1 MSIVSKAAREVTGQL
16 IEPLTKPGA
25 RISPR
30 SKTVKEIE
38 PPAVDTMPLG
48 PRIDAVPEPEV
59 TPPPQPVAPEPVTEA
74 EVDARIT
81 ATQAETGT
89 AREVP
94 SPSRAQKEAGIAE
107 GPVNTT
113 FYDSDTLAATV
124 QAAAKVADQEGVAAA
139 KPMTVQQIYDRAM
152 DAGIPEENL
161 NAIFGST
168 EKTTAVGGSQLA
180 EYMAGLMVLHDVSAG
195 KVDELMRL
203 AGRGELD
210 DAGKLELREA
220 IAQHDVILAEL
231 SGAKTDVA
239 RAMNVFK
246 NTKDRGSDLS
256 INEVRAALDAL
267 GGDEQLRYLA
277 EAYNSTNSVAARNA
291 LLRNGVRR
299 KSYES
304 MVYMAQSVMLNDP
317 VTHFYNA
324 AGNGLMQ
331 FLDVPERMFAVAMS
345 PLRQR
350 LEALFGKASPDQ
362 YYATDIYARLSGLRN
377 GIIDG
382 FTMMGRK
389 FKGGGAAKDAPRDP
403 LRAEYWAGAPY
414 KIPFTKKIREFP
426 DLTASP
432 LGKAFNMMGLV
443 YSVPFR
449 ALGAA
454 DEFFAGISQRV
465 QLHEEAARLGGRVF
479 DETFA
484 DLIAKGAEEKTAH
497 IQAVEAGQRAV
508 QKLLTERP
516 DEVEASIQAWRKQST
531 LQDDLDKEL
540 PMAGIYGGA
549 NKLMNQWYLKPLA
562 PFSKTLTNIANEGM
576 SRMGPAALLS
586 PRFWSDWQ
594 KGGRHRDL
602 AISKMALGGAMLYAG
617 YDLAGRGRIT
627 GAGPSDTGQR
637 NDLKARGW
645 QEFGLRIGK
654 DEITAEN
661 VKRLNDLIPGGI
673 VEGTGEDFGDSYYIP
688 LNRLEPANMPF
699 LIGAAIADATK
710 YKEYDP
716 DNTMFDIAFSA
727 GMAGVSEFATSIP
740 TMQTFSEL
748 MSIAGHKQTDG
759 GDRLVAIL
767 NAIQKRYTSFY
778 VSATPGIGMSNSTLV
793 ARIER
798 AIDPTISNVGVGED
812 YPDSLV
818 GFGEAMRRWRSR
830 IPIYSRD
837 VLPKL
842 NDWGDEIG
850 TNQATAWQPLAMTY
864 GETDEVLEFLDAIQ
878 HNMPQAPRA
887 FEGIKLPPE
896 VENRFKEL
904 YGKEITIDGMDLK
917 ENIKV
922 TMSEMM
928 DDFEMSG
935 EEFPIGQARA
945 IVNNIVGQY
954 RKLARLRMFGA
965 LEEDP
970 LVEGA
975 YEYSLVP
982 EDMSSYGL
990 DDDKIEFPAFAEKLA
1005 AAKNKKKFPRL
1016 SAPPEASLQSLV
1028 K

>member
-1 MSIVSKAAREVTGQL
+1 MSIVSKTARGLTSEL
-16 IEPLTKPGA
+16 ISPLTKPGA
-25 RISPR
+25 RVSPR
-30 SKTVKEIE
+30 STRVEAIE
-38 PPAVDTMPLG
+38 PPAVEEMPLG
-48 PRIDAVPEPEV
+48 PRIELAPEPEV
-59 TPPPQPVAPEPVTEA
+59 EVPPQPVAPEPVTEA
-74 EVDARIT
+74 EVDARIIST
-81 ATQAETGT
+81 EAEIGT
-89 AREVP
+89 AREAP
-94 SPSRAQKEAGIAE
+94 SPSRTQKEAGIAE

-124 QAAAKVADQEGVAAA
+124 QAAAKAADQEGVAAN
-139 KPMTVQQIYDRAM
+139 KPMTVAQIYDRAM
-152 DAGIPEENL
+152 EAGIPEENL
-161 NAIFGST
+161 NGIFSGV

-239 RAMNVFK
+239 RSMNVFK
-246 NTKDRGSDLS
+246 NTKDRGSNLS

-267 GGDEQLRYLA
+267 GGDDQLRIMA
-277 EAYNSTNSVAARNA
+277 EAYNNTNSPAARNA
-291 LLRNGVRR
+291 LLRNGVKR

-350 LEALFGKASPDQ
+350 LEALVGKPNPDQ

-377 GIIDG
+377 GLVDG

-389 FKGGGAAKDAPRDP
+389 FMEGGAAKDAPRDP

-414 KIPFTKKIREFP
+414 RIPFTKKIRELP

-465 QLHEEAARLGGRVF
+465 QLHEEAARLGGRVY
-479 DETFA
+479 DSTFA
-484 DLIAKGAEEKTAH
+484 DLMARGAEEKTAH
-497 IQAVEAGQRAV
+497 MQAVEAGQRAV

-516 DEVEASIQAWRKQST
+516 ADVEASMLAWRRQST

-540 PMAGIYGGA
+540 PLAGIYGGA
-549 NKLMNQWYLKPLA
+549 NKLMNQWYVKPLA

-576 SRMGPAALLS
+576 SRMGPAAVLS

-602 AISKMALGGAMLYAG
+602 ALSKMALGGAMLYVG

-654 DEITAEN
+654 DEISSEN
-661 VKRLNDLIPGGI
+661 VKRLMDLLGPEGI
-673 VEGTGEDFGDSYYIP
+673 VEGTGKDFGDSWFIP

-699 LIGAAIADATK
+699 LIGAAIADAAK

-727 GMAGVSEFATSIP
+727 GMAGTSEFATSIP

-759 GDRLVAIL
+759 GDRLVSIF

-778 VSATPGIGMSNSTLV
+778 ISGTPVVGMSNSTLV

-812 YPDSLV
+812 YPDSMV
-818 GFGEAMRRWRSR
+818 GFGEAMNRWRSR
-830 IPIYSRD
+830 IPIYSRG

-842 NDWGDEIG
+842 NDWGEEIG
-850 TNQATAWQPLAMTY
+850 TNQATAWQPLAMTF
-864 GETDEVLEFLDAIQ
+864 GEKDDVLEFLDAIQ

-887 FEGIKLPPE
+887 FDGIKIPPKI
-896 VENRFKEL
+896 ENRFKEL
-904 YGKEITIDGMDLK
+904 YGQVITIDGLTLK
-917 ENIKV
+917 ENIKMS
-922 TMSEMM
+922 MSEMM
-928 DDFEMSG
+928 DDYEMTG
-935 EEFPIGQARA
+935 EEFPIGQARNL
-945 IVNNIVGQY
+945 VNNIVAQY
-954 RKLARLRMFGA
+954 RKLAKVRMFGA
-965 LEEDP
+965 IDEDMMNP
-970 LVEGA
+970 GM

-982 EDMSSYGL
+982 EDMSNYGL
-990 DDDKIEFPAFAEKLA
+990 DDDVIEFPEFAEKLA
-1005 AAKNKKKFPRL
+1005 AAKNKKKYPRL
-1016 SAPPEASLQSLV
+1016 SAPEPSLQNLV